1 MANEKTKWYGLW
13 SQREAVYSGQVIR
26 KADIPNHSRLIVR
39 YNKFYEKDGNKPR
52 FVYCFANG
60 DAAKEITIEVSKDDY
75 ISLSDAEKMGEMRCF
90 TDSELQRLI
99 NNVACAVGGESE
111 YGENIIS
118 DFVSGYGLETEVY

>member
-60 DAAKEITIEVSKDDY
+60 DAAKAITIEVSKDDY

-99 NNVACAVGGESE
+99 NNVACAVGGESK